1 MLTIAKTR
9 TKLIVINSNNT
20 MGNVLGK
27 TYIMGMVFGKI
38 VVETP
43 KYTVSKSGDGYE
55 VRQYPPAVSAEVTY
69 DPSEFKGD
77 RDGGF
82 QVLAKYIG
90 VFGKPENQKIAM
102 TAPVVTTEGEKIA
115 MTSPVITKE
124 GEKIAMTSPVIT
136 KKGEKI
142 EMTSPVI
149 TKEGEKIAMTSPVI
163 TKEGEKIEMTSPV
176 ITKKGEKIAMTSP
189 VVTKEGGGGERK
201 KKTVTM
207 QFLLPEKYKRA
218 EDAPRPTDERV
229 VIREEGGRK
238 YGVVTFS
245 GTAGESVVSEKVKKL
260 TSDLERDGFK
270 IVGEFVLAR
279 YNPPWTLPPFR
290 TNEVMIPVE

>member
-1 MLTIAKTR
+1 
-9 TKLIVINSNNT
+9 
-20 MGNVLGK
+20 MGNVFGK

-43 KYTVSKSGDGYE
+43 KYTVAKSGEGYE

-77 RDGGF
+77 KDGGF

-102 TAPVVTTEGEKIA
+102 TSPVITTEGEKIA

-136 KKGEKI
+136 KEGEKI
-142 EMTSPVI
+142 SMTSPVI
-149 TKEGEKIAMTSPVI
+149 TKEAEKIDM
-163 TKEGEKIEMTSPV
+163 
-176 ITKKGEKIAMTSP
+176 
-189 VVTKEGGGGERK
+189 TKEGGGGK
-201 KKTVTM
+201 NKKTVTM
-207 QFLLPEKYKRA
+207 QFLLPEMYEKA

-245 GTAGESVVSEKVKKL
+245 GTAGERVVSEKVKKL
-260 TSDLERDGFK
+260 RSDLERDGFK
-270 IVGEFVLAR
+270 ITGEFVLAR

>member
-1 MLTIAKTR
+1 
-9 TKLIVINSNNT
+9 
-20 MGNVLGK
+20 MGNVFGK
-27 TYIMGMVFGKI
+27 SYIIGMVFGKI

-43 KYTVSKSGDGYE
+43 KYTVAKSGDGYE
-55 VRQYPPAVSAEVTY
+55 VREYPPAVSAEVTY

-77 RDGGF
+77 KDGGF

-90 VFGKPENQKIAM
+90 VFGKPENQKIAA
-102 TAPVVTTEGEKIA
+102 TSPVITTEGEKIA

-124 GEKIAMTSPVIT
+124 EENIA
-136 KKGEKI
+136 
-142 EMTSPVI
+142 
-149 TKEGEKIAMTSPVI
+149 
-163 TKEGEKIEMTSPV
+163 MTSPV

-189 VVTKEGGGGERK
+189 VITKEAEKIEMTSPVVTKEG

-207 QFLLPEKYKRA
+207 QFLLPEMYKRA

-245 GTAGESVVSEKVKKL
+245 GTAGESVVSQKVKKL
-260 TSDLERDGFK
+260 TSDLERDGFQ